1 MNKSAIISECQQYR
15 YQLIRQWD
23 LEKPL
28 VLFIGLNPSTAD
40 AELDD
45 PTIRRC
51 IGFAKR
57 EGFGGLIMANLF
69 AYRATSPTDMKN
81 SQNPIGNLNDDWL
94 NKSINE
100 CKAVIACW
108 GSHGNHLDR
117 HIAVSNLLKS
127 YSPTT
132 PILCFG
138 KTKERQPK
146 HPLYLASDTKL
157 DNYFD

>member
-1 MNKSAIISECQQYR
+1 MDKSAIISDCQQYR

-40 AELDD
+40 DKIDD

-51 IGFAKR
+51 IGFAER
-57 EGFGGLIMANLF
+57 EDFGGFIMANLF

-81 SQNPIGNLNDDWL
+81 SLNPIGDLNNEWL
-94 NKSINE
+94 GKSIHA
-100 CKAVIACW
+100 CKKVIACW
-108 GSHGNHLDR
+108 GGHGSHLDR
-117 HIAVSNLLKS
+117 HTEVSDLLKS
-127 YSPTT
+127 YCTAT

-138 KTKERQPK
+138 KTQNGQPK
-146 HPLYLASDTKL
+146 HPLYLASTTKL
-157 DNYFD
+157 IDYFD